1 MAITTNGAAGSA
13 LTISADLAATISDES
28 GTGAVVFNVLPTF
41 GTTGVKLSGST
52 SGTTTVVS
60 GATAGASVL
69 TLPVATDTLVGKATT
84 DTFTNKTLTSPVLGG
99 TTTTASGN
107 LAVLPATYIL
117 EVQGGAST
125 EGMIQ
130 LNCAVNS
137 HGQKIRSQPH
147 AQAASNT
154 LLLPGGTTIGNA
166 DAVLVSNTGT
176 QTLTNKTLTSP
187 TLTTPALGVATA
199 TSINGTTIPSSS
211 TLVTSVTSANTTRIS
226 IGGTASAPTVDLVT
240 TAVTAGTY
248 TSTTLTVDAYG
259 RITSASNGSG
269 GGVSAAR
276 VYYMAN
282 R

>member
-13 LTISADLAATISDES
+13 LAVSADLAATISDES
-28 GTGAVVFNVLPTF
+28 GTGVVVFNTLPTF

-84 DTFTNKTLTSPVLGG
+84 DTLTNKTLTSPVLGG

-137 HGQKIRSQPH
+137 HGQKIRSQTH

-176 QTLTNKTLTSP
+176 QTLTNKTLTSAVLTG
-187 TLTTPALGVATA
+187 TLTANDSVGTNGQVLTSTGSGVEYTTLSA
-199 TSINGTTIPSSS
+199 GTT
-211 TLVTSVTSANTTRIS
+211 ANDQ
-226 IGGTASAPTVDLVT
+226 AFAF
-240 TAVTAGTY
+240 AVQVFA
-248 TSTTLTVDAYG
+248 
-259 RITSASNGSG
+259 
-269 GGVSAAR
+269 
-276 VYYMAN
+276 
-282 R
+282 

>member
-84 DTFTNKTLTSPVLGG
+84 DTFTNKTLTSPILGG

-137 HGQKIRSQPH
+137 HGQKIRSQTH

-154 LLLPGGTTIGNA
+154 LLLPGGTTIGNSN
-166 DAVLVSNTGT
+166 AVLVSDTGT

-187 TLTTPALGVATA
+187 ALTTPTISTYTTSGDLVYGSGSGAIVRLG
-199 TSINGTTIPSSS
+199 IGSS
-211 TLVTSVTSANTTRIS
+211 TQV
-226 IGGTASAPTVDLVT
+226 
-240 TAVTAGTY
+240 
-248 TSTTLTVDAYG
+248 LTVA
-259 RITSASNGSG
+259 
-269 GGVSAAR
+269 GGVPTWAAGGSAADNDQPIL
-276 VYYMAN
+276 ASQIFG
-282 R
+282 